1 MEFTERRYS
10 VLLVSSSPKFNESML
25 ALLPESRFYPVAAVS
40 DVSSAR
46 RRLLESK
53 YDIVII
59 NAPLPDDFGTRLALN
74 ICDNS
79 GTAVLLFV
87 KAEHYPD
94 INGRVSPFGVL
105 VLPKPASSQTV
116 SQSLQL
122 LCGTRERLRRMEQKT
137 ASIEEK
143 MEEIR
148 IINRAKLLL
157 MEQLKMTE
165 KEAHRFIEKQA
176 KEGHQTYVV
185 CPAVETEEPEEE
197 EGENGQFISL
207 SYHPEEEHPKPL
219 SLKAAVQ
226 FSEELQK
233 AMPSLRVGF
242 VHGKM
247 KPKEKEEVM
256 AAFARNEIQV
266 LVSTTVI
273 EVGVNVPNATLM
285 VVENAERF
293 GLSQLHQLR
302 GRVGRS
308 SRRAYAYF
316 TYPGGKELKEISE
329 KRLEAIRD
337 FTEFG
342 SGFRIAM
349 RDMEL
354 RGVGNLLGAEQ
365 HGHMESIGY
374 DLYMKLLGEAV
385 LEEKGTAVQEK
396 PECTV
401 DMKVDAYIPESYI
414 SNENQ
419 RIDAYKKIS
428 LIQNAEDLSDVYDEL
443 SDRYGELPLPVM
455 NLLTV
460 SHLRALGAETGI
472 TKILLKGSSVLF
484 YPQQFDAVKAAKLA
498 AQFNGRV
505 MITLSGIPY
514 IALRAGGQKLSQ
526 TVKDCRSLLLKYKE
540 LGQNA

>member
-25 ALLPESRFYPVAAVS
+25 ALLPESRFYPAAAVS

-176 KEGHQTYVV
+176 MDRCVTRITIAQSILSTY
-185 CPAVETEEPEEE
+185 
-197 EGENGQFISL
+197 
-207 SYHPEEEHPKPL
+207 K
-219 SLKAAVQ
+219 
-226 FSEELQK
+226 
-233 AMPSLRVGF
+233 
-242 VHGKM
+242 
-247 KPKEKEEVM
+247 
-256 AAFARNEIQV
+256 
-266 LVSTTVI
+266 
-273 EVGVNVPNATLM
+273 
-285 VVENAERF
+285 
-293 GLSQLHQLR
+293 
-302 GRVGRS
+302 
-308 SRRAYAYF
+308 
-316 TYPGGKELKEISE
+316 
-329 KRLEAIRD
+329 
-337 FTEFG
+337 
-342 SGFRIAM
+342 
-349 RDMEL
+349 
-354 RGVGNLLGAEQ
+354 
-365 HGHMESIGY
+365 
-374 DLYMKLLGEAV
+374 
-385 LEEKGTAVQEK
+385 
-396 PECTV
+396 
-401 DMKVDAYIPESYI
+401 
-414 SNENQ
+414 
-419 RIDAYKKIS
+419 
-428 LIQNAEDLSDVYDEL
+428 
-443 SDRYGELPLPVM
+443 
-455 NLLTV
+455 
-460 SHLRALGAETGI
+460 
-472 TKILLKGSSVLF
+472 
-484 YPQQFDAVKAAKLA
+484 
-498 AQFNGRV
+498 
-505 MITLSGIPY
+505 
-514 IALRAGGQKLSQ
+514 
-526 TVKDCRSLLLKYKE
+526 
-540 LGQNA
+540 